1 MEYTNPDVL
10 TERFLGDTE
19 CQRFFILDSFKQWVY
34 LGETSASTFKGKD
47 EYIYLW
53 RCLRIIY
60 LHVECCYL
68 NKLKV
73 FLPFQCDR

>member
-10 TERFLGDTE
+10 NKRFLGDTE

-47 EYIYLW
+47 EHIYL
-53 RCLRIIY
+53 
-60 LHVECCYL
+60 
-68 NKLKV
+68 
-73 FLPFQCDR
+73 